1 MPLSSIRKIDN
12 HTVLGFWEITENTA
26 TLLSDLQACGPPSLE
41 IPAYQHPGRQTQW
54 LASRLLAYT
63 LLKEFTAELPLLL
76 SDIHGKP
83 VFKNPDYRISISH
96 TTDRAVV
103 IISDTYEVGIDI
115 ENIHPKVLRV
125 KSKFLSDS
133 ELQQAGNDPE
143 NVMIY
148 WCAKEALYKLYSK
161 GQVLFKEHLFIKPF
175 AAEKTT
181 QLEGFIRTPDHQ
193 KKYWLPY
200 EKHPGFIVTYCIDTF
215 PDLDY
220 TL

>member
-1 MPLSSIRKIDN
+1 MPLSSIRKINN
-12 HTVLGFWEITENTA
+12 HTCLGFWEITE
-26 TLLSDLQACGPPSLE
+26 SDTVLFSELQIVGPPNLE
-41 IPAYQHPGRQTQW
+41 IPAYHNSGRQKQW

-63 LLKEFTAELPLLL
+63 ILKEFTSDLLVIKA
-76 SDIHGKP
+76 DANGKP
-83 VFKNPDYRISISH
+83 VFSNPAYHISISH

-103 IISDTYEVGIDI
+103 IISDKYEVGIDI

-125 KSKFLSDS
+125 ISKFLSDS
-133 ELQQAGNDPE
+133 ELQQAGDEPE

-215 PDLDY
+215 PDLD
-220 TL
+220 